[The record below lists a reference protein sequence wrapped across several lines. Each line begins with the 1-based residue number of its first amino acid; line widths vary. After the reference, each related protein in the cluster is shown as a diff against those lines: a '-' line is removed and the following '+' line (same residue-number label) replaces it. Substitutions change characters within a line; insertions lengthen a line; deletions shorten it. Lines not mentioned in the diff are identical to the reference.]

1 MSEEVSTFDWDSL
14 KKELEK
20 KGMKFSILSTEMPTQ
35 EPIRMASSYTEGLY
49 PTRLNHFYKQTDKE

>member
-35 EPIRMASSYTEGLY
+35 EPIRMAFSYTEGLY

>member
-35 EPIRMASSYTEGLY
+35 EPIRMVFSYTEGLY

>member
-20 KGMKFSILSTEMPTQ
+20 KGMKFSTMVAEMPTQ
-35 EPIRMASSYTEGLY
+35 EPVRMTYSYTEGLY

>member
-20 KGMKFSILSTEMPTQ
+20 KGMKFSILSAEMPIQ
-35 EPIRMASSYTEGLY
+35 KPIRMASSYTEGLY

>member
-35 EPIRMASSYTEGLY
+35 EPIRMTSSCTEGLY

>member
-20 KGMKFSILSTEMPTQ
+20 KGMKLSILSAEMPIQ

>member
-14 KKELEK
+14 KKELED
-20 KGMKFSILSTEMPTQ
+20 KGMKFSAMVAEMTTQ
-35 EPIRMASSYTEGLY
+35 EPVRMTFRYTEGLY